1 MQEKCKKSAR
11 KVQKKVQEKCKKKMQ
26 KVLLKSA
33 NKNPQ
38 MQKSLCKIPLQNPH
52 NLRRANRPLFANLI
66 NTYHTM
72 AIPGP
77 KFPKRASWGPY
88 LPKYLGGLF
97 ANFGTCIK
105 GHNRLM

>member
-1 MQEKCKKSAR
+1 MQIYDIILKYARKVQEKCKKSA
-11 KVQKKVQEKCKKKMQ
+11 KK

-38 MQKSLCKIPLQNPH
+38 MQKSLCKNPFAKIPH
-52 NLRRANRPLFANLI
+52 LRHANRPLFANL
-66 NTYHTM
+66 TYLYHTM

-88 LPKYLGGLF
+88 LPKYRKGLF
-97 ANFGTCIK
+97 ANSNTCIK

>member
-1 MQEKCKKSAR
+1 MQEKSKKSTKKSA
-11 KVQKKVQEKCKKKMQ
+11 K

-38 MQKSLCKIPLQNPH
+38 MQNPFAKPLCKTPLQNPFAKSP

-66 NTYHTM
+66 YTYHTM

-77 KFPKRASWGPY
+77 KFPKMASWGPY
-88 LPKYLGGLF
+88 LPKYRGGLF
-97 ANFGTCIK
+97 ANLIYLYK
-105 GHNRLM
+105 RP